1 MPFPDIDPIIFHI
14 GPFALR
20 WYAVAYLAGLTLGW
34 AYIGC
39 MRGKFKLPMTAEN
52 VDDYLFWVILG
63 VILGGRLGYV
73 AFYNLGYY
81 IENPIA
87 IAQVWKGGM
96 SFHGGFLGV
105 VVATYF
111 FAKIKGIEIM
121 LLADLVAAAA
131 PVGLFFG
138 RIANFI
144 NGELFGRTTDV
155 SWGVLFP
162 HGGPEPRHPSQ
173 LYEAVLEGL
182 VLFIILNVLVRFKS
196 IRDRR
201 GLLTGV
207 FLMGYGIA
215 RSTVELFREP
225 DTQLGFLSGGS
236 TMGQWLS
243 APMVII
249 GFVLIIGTIWKG
261 HSSSHKEA
269 LP

>member
-1 MPFPDIDPIIFHI
+1 MSFPDIDPIIFQI
-14 GPFALR
+14 GSFALR

-34 AYIGC
+34 AYIKC
-39 MRGKFKLPMTAEN
+39 MREKFKLSMTAEH
-52 VDDYLFWVILG
+52 VDDYLFWAVIG

-73 AFYNLGYY
+73 AFYNADYY
-81 IENPIA
+81 IANPLV

-105 VVATYF
+105 VVTTYF
-111 FAKIKGIEIM
+111 FAKKKGIEIM
-121 LLADLVAAAA
+121 LLADMVAVTA
-131 PVGLFFG
+131 PIGLFFG

-144 NGELFGRTTDV
+144 NGELFGRITDA
-155 SWGVLFP
+155 SWGVIFP

-173 LYEAVLEGL
+173 LYEAILEGL
-182 VLFIILNVLVRFKS
+182 VLFLILNILVRFKP

-215 RSTVELFREP
+215 RSTVELFRQP
-225 DTQLGFLSGGS
+225 DAQLGFLSGGS

-249 GFVLIIGTIWKG
+249 GIVMIIRTIWNAR
-261 HSSSHKEA
+261 SPSDKEA